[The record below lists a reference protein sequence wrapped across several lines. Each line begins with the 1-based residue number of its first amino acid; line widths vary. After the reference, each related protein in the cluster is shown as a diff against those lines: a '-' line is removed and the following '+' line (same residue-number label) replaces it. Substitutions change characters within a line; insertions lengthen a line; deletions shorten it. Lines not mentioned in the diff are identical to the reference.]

1 MATQS
6 KEQQETV
13 ERVMHEF
20 KEGELKTSAGKKVKN
35 PKQAIAIGLREA
47 GASKYESDEKNEEN
61 LRRTKERE
69 RRGETAE
76 DTAEEGGGGDS
87 RQSGTAA
94 APETERTKEELYRQA
109 KEKDIPGRSEMNKQ
123 ELAAAVKKAG
133 K

>member
-1 MATQS
+1 M
-6 KEQQETV
+6 
-13 ERVMHEF
+13 
-20 KEGELKTSAGKKVKN
+20 
-35 PKQAIAIGLREA
+35 AIGLREA

-61 LRRTKERE
+61 LGRTKERE

-94 APETERTKEELYRQA
+94 APERTKEELYRQA

>member
-20 KEGELKTSAGKKVKN
+20 KQGELETSAGKKVKN

-61 LRRTKERE
+61 LRRTKQRE

-87 RQSGTAA
+87 RQTGTAA
-94 APETERTKEELYRQA
+94 APERTKEELYRQA